1 MSELLRSLASYVR
14 NTADPDIHVVSG
26 HDWSEEQGYT
36 AAAEPRSGSSEPVEP
51 AGTVT
56 SVGDSRSGMLAY
68 FMDGIE
74 RKHVPLHV
82 SMIPIVYGYVAA
94 AIRVR
99 GDDARMSTHAHK
111 AREGLFFPYRLVDPD
126 GFQRAR
132 IDCVDTETDEK
143 LLEEHPLILREAARV
158 AISNARGRLEN
169 ELVRAWLGDFT
180 GSDRWLLVDG
190 SLGGTLGGDFRK
202 HESPNL
208 VGVIKSHQTQYFSMD
223 EQRKVLSLRVGER
236 SWVFRPI
243 SRQRQAPVYSW
254 YLRLRP
260 NDGQDVYF
268 GLIRVEVAANDRGL
282 EMADELSGW
291 LLAER
296 RPLSLPDSR
305 WDRMFYPIRDC
316 EQYLRSLAPTTTM
329 LEASLIGAGTRGRN
343 TEGR

>member
-1 MSELLRSLASYVR
+1 MSDLLRSLAAYIR
-14 NTADPDIHVVSG
+14 NTANPDIHVVSG
-26 HDWSEEQGYT
+26 QDWSDGQGYT
-36 AAAEPRSGSSEPVEP
+36 AAASEPKSGSSEPVEP
-51 AGTVT
+51 AGTIT
-56 SVGDSRSGMLAY
+56 TVGDPQSGKLAY

-74 RKHVPLHV
+74 RKHLPLHF
-82 SMIPIVYGYVAA
+82 SMVPIVYGYVAA

-99 GDDARMSTHAHK
+99 GDDKHMSTHAHK

-126 GFQRAR
+126 GLQRAR
-132 IDCVDTETDEK
+132 IDCIDTETDEK

-169 ELVRAWLGDFT
+169 ELVRAWLGDFAA
-180 GSDRWLLVDG
+180 SDQWLLVDG

-208 VGVIKSHQTQYFSMD
+208 VGVIKSHLTQYFPMD
-223 EQRKVLSLRVGER
+223 EQRKVLNLGVGER

-243 SRQRQAPVYSW
+243 SHQRRAPVYSW

-282 EMADELSGW
+282 EMADEISRW

-316 EQYLRSLAPTTTM
+316 EQYLRSLAPSTTI
-329 LEASLIGAGTRGRN
+329 LEASMIGSKRQVR
-343 TEGR
+343 ERE